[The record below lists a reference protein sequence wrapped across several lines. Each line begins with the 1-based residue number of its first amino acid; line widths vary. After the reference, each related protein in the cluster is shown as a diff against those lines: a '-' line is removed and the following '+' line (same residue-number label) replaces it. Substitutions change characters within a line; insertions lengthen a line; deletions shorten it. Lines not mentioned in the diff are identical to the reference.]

1 MRRFLPL
8 LILAA
13 SSCLR
18 TVPEPTGACRV
29 VVRDSEAQITFPR
42 VTRSDWVWNRAA
54 ARVGSNVPNYAWV
67 VYLYPGPGLHVEVS
81 RDAHGPAAHGDLAS
95 MLRAATVVIT
105 WPSAG
110 PSEFDSY
117 RTVDSLHPSTADGR
131 VALFIRDSSLLRQ
144 LFALNHPTEARCD
157 FDADGE
163 AKAPWVWDTVRYA
176 KSPFRPPEER

>member
-1 MRRFLPL
+1 
-8 LILAA
+8 
-13 SSCLR
+13 
-18 TVPEPTGACRV
+18 
-29 VVRDSEAQITFPR
+29 
-42 VTRSDWVWNRAA
+42 
-54 ARVGSNVPNYAWV
+54 
-67 VYLYPGPGLHVEVS
+67 
-81 RDAHGPAAHGDLAS
+81 